1 MWHSRQ
7 EESSV
12 FLCSILHPLLHV
24 WQFLSWWIKAVSIFK
39 IVQIILFIFSVT
51 RATAVHDLYK
61 DLLPTDITGSEFCLF
76 VCLHHLSDAEN
87 STEKSM
93 ASSMHL
99 PPQHCL
105 ILLVVCLWWEPGLK
119 AMNILQWARMGA
131 TLFGQKQN
139 KLKDSHAWR
148 ERKIQDC
155 WQAGKL
161 ARSMTESLQVFDTNE
176 HFSLSSKKK
185 TYMHLSLKNKTQT
198 AEQYVWI
205 EFTVVWR
212 GSQLISS

>member
-1 MWHSRQ
+1 MAVKFPVLDGLIISSLPGNSFKAFFSFFFFSSMWHSRQ
-7 EESSV
+7 EESPV
-12 FLCSILHPLLHV
+12 FLCSILHPFLHV

-39 IVQIILFIFSVT
+39 TVQIILFIFSVT
-51 RATAVHDLYK
+51 WATAVHDLYK

-99 PPQHCL
+99 PPQHCQ

-161 ARSMTESLQVFDTNE
+161 A
-176 HFSLSSKKK
+176 
-185 TYMHLSLKNKTQT
+185 
-198 AEQYVWI
+198 
-205 EFTVVWR
+205 VVWQR
-212 GSQLISS
+212 VYKFSTLMNTSH